1 MKDIKSLLQ
10 HIASKLNES
19 ENGYSVPTVNKSD
32 LNTQENSDYIVA
44 EFPNEKKFLISVSEI

>member
-10 HIASKLNES
+10 HISSKLNES
-19 ENGYSVPTVNKSD
+19 ENGYSIPTINESG
-32 LNTQENSDYIVA
+32 LNIQDNSDYIVA